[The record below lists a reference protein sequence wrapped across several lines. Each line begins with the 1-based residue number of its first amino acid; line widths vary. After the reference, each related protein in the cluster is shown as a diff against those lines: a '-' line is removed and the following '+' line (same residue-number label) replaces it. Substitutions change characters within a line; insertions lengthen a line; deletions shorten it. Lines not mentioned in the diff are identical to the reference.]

1 MDKIKENNP
10 DINFGEIK
18 VEELKKLDPKLDT
31 GLFQEFIDLHYTKNL
46 INRDQFTLQ
55 KLVKNNLQINGVTFK
70 KMPWYASFYH
80 MIGMKNIGNTK
91 YVSEDGKFE
100 VVFNK
105 KGEMVSSNI
114 DAKNMGTYNVA
125 PATNQKTFKYHT
137 PADVD
142 TYEYFGNANGGSGKL
157 TALDVNSAIVNF
169 TRLTTNPITI
179 ISHVVNSLKG
189 NEIST
194 WTFICTKK
202 CIQK

>member
-10 DINFGEIK
+10 DINFGEI
-18 VEELKKLDPKLDT
+18 ELNELSKLDPKLDT
-31 GLFQEFIDLHYTKNL
+31 GLFQELRDLHYTKNL
-46 INRDQFTLQ
+46 INREQFTLQ
-55 KLVKNNLQINGVTFK
+55 RLVKNKFEINGVTFK

-80 MIGMKNIGNTK
+80 MIGLKNIGNTK
-91 YVSEDGKFE
+91 YVSEDGRFE

-114 DAKNMGTYNVA
+114 DAKNMGTYNIA
-125 PATNQKTFKYHT
+125 PSTNQKTKKYHT
-137 PADVD
+137 PCDVD
-142 TYEYFGNANGGSGKL
+142 TYEYFGNANKGAGRL

-169 TRLTTNPITI
+169 VRLTTNPITI